1 MKERLLLKT
10 TDSSRAEEV
19 PGEKTVLMVQKIN
32 LDRHQGQAFGPHPT
46 GMPRSKCRL
55 YSNPSFQF
63 MHTQGS
69 SGSWHTTWV
78 PATHVADQD
87 CVSESLFQPGPVSPG
102 MNI

>member
-32 LDRHQGQAFGPHPT
+32 LDRHQGQAFGSVVNMPLESPHPT

-55 YSNPSFQF
+55 YSNPSF
-63 MHTQGS
+63 
-69 SGSWHTTWV
+69 
-78 PATHVADQD
+78 
-87 CVSESLFQPGPVSPG
+87 SLCTL
-102 MNI
+102 